1 MNSFNWINYNNNV
14 QLLKKI
20 NNHNKLNKFNII
32 EKGIY
37 NHIRDLFCISL
48 VFNSKL
54 NKKKISVLDYGSNEI
69 VYANLINKIDLKNFK
84 FYIFDPFLKSKIK
97 KIKNITL
104 FKNEKLLKK
113 KWHYINFGSSIQ
125 YLENLDNLKII
136 NYKYVKTVLI
146 THTPFSMKK
155 KYIAK
160 QTNNKN
166 LFQNIHSYK
175 KIISFFKK
183 NKLNLVFKSRNLD
196 KQISSKKKYKTYSLN
211 LLFLKR

>member
-20 NNHNKLNKFNII
+20 NNHNKLHKFNII

-113 KWHYINFGSSIQ
+113 KMALH
-125 YLENLDNLKII
+125 
-136 NYKYVKTVLI
+136 
-146 THTPFSMKK
+146 
-155 KYIAK
+155 
-160 QTNNKN
+160 
-166 LFQNIHSYK
+166 
-175 KIISFFKK
+175 
-183 NKLNLVFKSRNLD
+183 
-196 KQISSKKKYKTYSLN
+196 
-211 LLFLKR
+211 